1 MKEILDATF
10 WGNTFENYLWF
21 AGILLLSILFKRI
34 ISKKLSN
41 LIYKLFKRFKTG
53 AEEVD
58 KFFNLL
64 IKPIEFLIVL
74 IGFSFAFNVLSYP
87 PVEEGEFGLK
97 NSINIGFQ
105 ILIVISATW
114 IVLRVIDFLGFVLAK
129 QAKKTDTTTD
139 DQIIQFV
146 REALKILTYIFSF
159 LFILGAVFNLNIG
172 ALVAGLGIGGLAV
185 ALAAQDTLEN
195 VIASFIIFFDKPF
208 VVGDFIKVK
217 DDYGVVEKIG
227 FRSTRIRTLEKSY
240 LTLPNKTLI
249 GDKLDN
255 LSLRTFRRA
264 KFNVGVTYDTTI
276 EQVKAIVS
284 DIQKFIDEH
293 PRTNQDGLVKF
304 TDFGSSSLDIMVLFY
319 VDTMEWPVY
328 LEVKE
333 EINYKIIEIVK
344 KHGSSFAF
352 PSTTVYL
359 QKEDSPK

>member
-1 MKEILDATF
+1 VDRFTF
-10 WGNTFENYLWF
+10 GVGVSTFCH
-21 AGILLLSILFKRI
+21 
-34 ISKKLSN
+34 
-41 LIYKLFKRFKTG
+41 
-53 AEEVD
+53 
-58 KFFNLL
+58 FFNLL

-87 PVEEGEFGLK
+87 PVVEGEFGLK
-97 NSINIGFQ
+97 NTINIGFQ
-105 ILIVISATW
+105 IFIVISATW
-114 IVLRVIDFLGFVLAK
+114 IVLRMIDFLGFVLAK
-129 QAKKTDTTTD
+129 QAQKTDTTTD

-159 LFILGAVFNLNIG
+159 LFVLGAVFNLNIG
-172 ALVAGLGIGGLAV
+172 SLVAGLGIGGLAI

-208 VVGDFIKVK
+208 VVGDYINVG
-217 DDYGVVEKIG
+217 DEYGIVEKIG

-240 LTLPNKTLI
+240 LTIPNKNLI

-264 KFNVGVTYDTTI
+264 KFDIGVTYDTTI
-276 EQVKAIVS
+276 EQIQAIVS
-284 DIQKFIDEH
+284 EIQKFIDEH

-319 VDTMEWPVY
+319 VDTMEWSVY

-333 EINYKIIEIVK
+333 EINYKIIEIVE

-359 QKEDSPK
+359 QKED